1 MAGKRKLAVLP
12 AVLALG
18 ALAACAG
25 SGDIPP
31 CTPVEGSDVDP
42 CEAGAGSFLTTMV
55 LHTSPHH
62 WPGDKPG
69 TIQAEIEGRSEW
81 SAIHLVV
88 RATYLPNT
96 VRCTIEDGFRVP
108 PFVLASDGG
117 LRLRCFSDIR
127 VNDYIVG
134 AGPSTLTVVIDSYQM
149 GAAEE
154 HRRRTESWL
163 ARIVDGRE
171 KIMFIGVELDHS
183 VEAFKVREVWDMVRT
198 DGGAVMVH
206 HLYRK
211 YWLDEDAAKYR
222 SEVEWTV
229 DAFKKEAIAA
239 HEARNAKY
247 DGRIADGPQY
257 PRIIANASNLHDY
270 YVETGA
276 VNHPDGPPRREF
288 PPACGLAVPDYGDN
302 PKLMVDCTV
311 LLALKDTLRGAG
323 ALNWSVDTII
333 AEWDGVTTWDGS
345 VHEIALGNKGLTGII
360 PPELS
365 KLRGLNHLILQSNQL
380 TGAIPASLESL
391 WQMETLRLSGNSLTG
406 CIPAGLR
413 DVPDHDLDQLGLPDC
428 AGE

>member
-12 AVLALG
+12 VVLALG
-18 ALAACAG
+18 ALAACVG

-55 LHTSPHH
+55 LATSPHH

-69 TIQAEIEGRSEW
+69 TIQAEIEEPSKW

-96 VRCTIEDGFRVP
+96 VRCTTEDGYRAP
-108 PFVLASDGG
+108 PFVVASDGG
-117 LRLRCFSDIR
+117 LTFRCFSDIR

-134 AGPSTLTVVIDSYQM
+134 AGPSTLTVVIDSYKM
-149 GAAEE
+149 TAVTEE

-163 ARIVDGRE
+163 TRIVDGRE
-171 KIMFIGVELDHS
+171 KIMFIGVEPDHS
-183 VEAFKVREVWDMVRT
+183 VEAFKVWEVWDMVRT
-198 DGGAVMVH
+198 DGDAVMVH
-206 HLYRK
+206 HLYRN
-211 YWLDEDAAKYR
+211 YWLGEDEAKYR

-239 HEARNAKY
+239 HEARYAKY

-257 PRIIANASNLHDY
+257 PRIIADASNLHDY

-276 VNHPDGPPRREF
+276 VNHPDGPPRREL
-288 PPACGLAVPDYGDN
+288 PPACGLAVPDAVQN
-302 PKLMVDCTV
+302 PATVRDCRV
-311 LLALKDTLRGAG
+311 LLAARDALQGTGT
-323 ALNWSVDTII
+323 LNWGVETTIS
-333 AEWDGVTTWDGS
+333 EWDGIRMEYGLVVGIILNGK
-345 VHEIALGNKGLTGII
+345 ELTGTV
-360 PPELS
+360 PEELV
-365 KLRGLNHLILQSNQL
+365 RLNSW
-380 TGAIPASLESL
+380 LE
-391 WQMETLRLSGNSLTG
+391 ELRLSGNSLTG
-406 CIPAGLR
+406 CIPVDLR
-413 DVPDHDLDQLGLPDC
+413 DVPNHDLDQLGLPDC